1 MPCISHIRKIAIQGE
16 KSIQE
21 DQSTFSIELELP
33 GEVQKL
39 LREVVNNKKESDHST
54 RERLPLAEVTTHMP
68 RVRTVQSHK
77 VPLQV
82 LIRR

>member
-1 MPCISHIRKIAIQGE
+1 M
-16 KSIQE
+16 
-21 DQSTFSIELELP
+21 
-33 GEVQKL
+33 
-39 LREVVNNKKESDHST
+39 LREVVNNKKESDQST